1 MTVLVWILQI
11 ALSFLYLAGG
21 GYKTFNSQ
29 QLLTGPVAFPREAWI
44 GLGVFEMIGAVLLI
58 VPAALNWQPALTPL
72 AATALAIETLVLA
85 AIYASYSV
93 RISVENPM
101 TWAIVM
107 GVLVA
112 FVAWRTYGLYAA
124 S

>member
-1 MTVLVWILQI
+1 MTLLVWILQI

-29 QLLTGPVAFPREAWI
+29 QLLTGPVALPREAWI

-58 VPAALNWQPALTPL
+58 VPAVLSWQPGLAPL

-85 AIYASYSV
+85 AIYASYST
-93 RISVENPM
+93 RISMENPM
-101 TWAIVM
+101 PWAIVM

-112 FVAWRTYGLYAA
+112 FVAWRTYGLYAGA
-124 S
+124 